1 MSSKQWLAVVAW
13 VVVPM
18 TATAQQKQAQF
29 APTDANAP
37 ITSMGYES
45 AFKGYRASG
54 DEEKTPD
61 KVWRSANEEMGRLGG
76 HVGQIKADAS
86 QPVVKH
92 GADAEVPMEGTP
104 ADHRTHH

>member
-1 MSSKQWLAVVAW
+1 MSSKQWLAAVAW

-18 TATAQQKQAQF
+18 TATAQQKQAPF
-29 APTDANAP
+29 APTDANATTA
-37 ITSMGYES
+37 IGYES
-45 AFKGYRASG
+45 AFKGYRASR

-76 HVGQIKADAS
+76 HAGQMKDRAS
-86 QPVVKH
+86 PPAVTH
-92 GADAEVPMEGTP
+92 GADALVPVKGGA

>member
-18 TATAQQKQAQF
+18 TATAQQKHPQF

-37 ITSMGYES
+37 ITNIGYES

-76 HVGQIKADAS
+76 HAGQMKNSAS
-86 QPVVKH
+86 QPAVTH
-92 GADAEVPMEGTP
+92 GADAEVPVQGSTGG
-104 ADHRTHH
+104 HRTHH